1 MSTSTMELEHSHVGR
16 AVGSHSHH
24 VSRNNKIHCVLRNVK
39 VHRTTKKSTSTGNAT
54 AVAGRRVLIDAD
66 GVVTELN
73 DKAFEA
79 AMNAAMGVMG
89 RHRMITTGQAA
100 KLMNCSPRTVARIL
114 DSGRLPFTRNGG
126 TGRRH
131 GRRGRHHG
139 IPASGTCAHAG
150 VLGRHAAG
158 GSGNHDGRRRNGR
171 LRRAV
176 RLTRKGPQRHDPAGC
191 VTGRQRIPYHLA
203 ARYSPHIGRT

>member
-1 MSTSTMELEHSHVGR
+1 MSTGTTELEHSHVGKT
-16 AVGSHSHH
+16 VCVHSHH
-24 VSRNNKIHCVLRNVK
+24 VSRNNKTRYVLRNVK
-39 VHRTTKKSTSTGNAT
+39 VHHTKKHMSTGNTT
-54 AVAGRRVLIDAD
+54 AAAGRRVLIDAD

-126 TGRRH
+126 TGRRMVDVVDIMEYQ
-131 GRRGRHHG
+131 RQERARMRESLD
-139 IPASGTCAHAG
+139 AM
-150 VLGRHAAG
+150 
-158 GSGNHDGRRRNGR
+158 
-171 LRRAV
+171 RRAS
-176 RLTRKGPQRHDPAGC
+176 REITMDDDEM
-191 VTGRQRIPYHLA
+191 A
-203 ARYSPHIGRT
+203 AYVAQFD

>member
-1 MSTSTMELEHSHVGR
+1 MSTGTTELEHSHVGKT
-16 AVGSHSHH
+16 VCVHSLHG
-24 VSRNNKIHCVLRNVK
+24 SRNNKTRYALRNVK
-39 VHRTTKKSTSTGNAT
+39 VHHTKKHMSTGNTT
-54 AVAGRRVLIDAD
+54 AAAVRRVLIDAD

-126 TGRRH
+126 TGRRMVDVVDIMEYQ
-131 GRRGRHHG
+131 RQERTRMRESLD
-139 IPASGTCAHAG
+139 AM
-150 VLGRHAAG
+150 
-158 GSGNHDGRRRNGR
+158 
-171 LRRAV
+171 RRAA
-176 RLTRKGPQRHDPAGC
+176 REITMDDDEM
-191 VTGRQRIPYHLA
+191 A
-203 ARYSPHIGRT
+203 AYVAQFD

>member
-1 MSTSTMELEHSHVGR
+1 MSTGTTELEHSHVEKT
-16 AVGSHSHH
+16 VCVHSHH
-24 VSRNNKIHCVLRNVK
+24 VSRNNKTRYALRNVK
-39 VHRTTKKSTSTGNAT
+39 VHHTKKHMPTGNTAAAT
-54 AVAGRRVLIDAD
+54 VRRVLIDAD

-126 TGRRH
+126 TGRRMVDVVDIMEYQ
-131 GRRGRHHG
+131 RQERARMRESLD
-139 IPASGTCAHAG
+139 AM
-150 VLGRHAAG
+150 
-158 GSGNHDGRRRNGR
+158 
-171 LRRAV
+171 RRAA
-176 RLTRKGPQRHDPAGC
+176 REITMDDDEM
-191 VTGRQRIPYHLA
+191 A
-203 ARYSPHIGRT
+203 AYVAQFD

>member
-1 MSTSTMELEHSHVGR
+1 MSTGTTELEHSHVGKT
-16 AVGSHSHH
+16 VCVHSHH
-24 VSRNNKIHCVLRNVK
+24 VSRNIKPRYALRNVK
-39 VHRTTKKSTSTGNAT
+39 VHHTKKHMSTGNT
-54 AVAGRRVLIDAD
+54 AAAAVRRVLIDAD

-126 TGRRH
+126 TGRCMVDVVDIMEYQRQE
-131 GRRGRHHG
+131 RARMRESLD
-139 IPASGTCAHAG
+139 AM
-150 VLGRHAAG
+150 
-158 GSGNHDGRRRNGR
+158 
-171 LRRAV
+171 RRAA
-176 RLTRKGPQRHDPAGC
+176 REITMDDDEM
-191 VTGRQRIPYHLA
+191 A
-203 ARYSPHIGRT
+203 AYVAQFD

>member
-1 MSTSTMELEHSHVGR
+1 MSTGTTELEHSHVGKT
-16 AVGSHSHH
+16 VCVHSHH
-24 VSRNNKIHCVLRNVK
+24 ASRNNKTRYALRNVK
-39 VHRTTKKSTSTGNAT
+39 VHHTKKHMSTGNT
-54 AVAGRRVLIDAD
+54 AAAAVRRVLIDAD

-126 TGRRH
+126 TGRRMVDVVDIMEYQ
-131 GRRGRHHG
+131 RQERARMRESLD
-139 IPASGTCAHAG
+139 AM
-150 VLGRHAAG
+150 
-158 GSGNHDGRRRNGR
+158 
-171 LRRAV
+171 RRAA
-176 RLTRKGPQRHDPAGC
+176 REITMDDDEM
-191 VTGRQRIPYHLA
+191 A
-203 ARYSPHIGRT
+203 AYVAQFD

>member
-1 MSTSTMELEHSHVGR
+1 MSTGTTELEHSHVGKT
-16 AVGSHSHH
+16 VCVHSHH
-24 VSRNNKIHCVLRNVK
+24 VSRNNKTRYALRNVK
-39 VHRTTKKSTSTGNAT
+39 VHHTKKHMSTGNT
-54 AVAGRRVLIDAD
+54 AAAAVRRVLIDAD

-126 TGRRH
+126 TGRRMVDVVDIMEYQ
-131 GRRGRHHG
+131 RQERARMRESLD
-139 IPASGTCAHAG
+139 AM
-150 VLGRHAAG
+150 
-158 GSGNHDGRRRNGR
+158 
-171 LRRAV
+171 RRAP
-176 RLTRKGPQRHDPAGC
+176 REITMDDDEM
-191 VTGRQRIPYHLA
+191 A
-203 ARYSPHIGRT
+203 AYVVQFD

>member
-1 MSTSTMELEHSHVGR
+1 MSTGTTELEHSHVGKT
-16 AVGSHSHH
+16 VCVHSHH
-24 VSRNNKIHCVLRNVK
+24 VSRNNKTRYALRNVK
-39 VHRTTKKSTSTGNAT
+39 VHHTKKHMPTGNT
-54 AVAGRRVLIDAD
+54 AAAAVRRVLIDAD

-126 TGRRH
+126 TGRRMVDVVDIMEYQ
-131 GRRGRHHG
+131 RQERARMRESLD
-139 IPASGTCAHAG
+139 AM
-150 VLGRHAAG
+150 
-158 GSGNHDGRRRNGR
+158 
-171 LRRAV
+171 RRAA
-176 RLTRKGPQRHDPAGC
+176 REITMDDDEM
-191 VTGRQRIPYHLA
+191 A
-203 ARYSPHIGRT
+203 AYVAQFD

>member
-1 MSTSTMELEHSHVGR
+1 MSTGTTELEHSHVGKT
-16 AVGSHSHH
+16 VCVHSHH
-24 VSRNNKIHCVLRNVK
+24 VSRNNKTRYALRNVK
-39 VHRTTKKSTSTGNAT
+39 VHHTKKHMSTGNT
-54 AVAGRRVLIDAD
+54 AAAAGRRVLIDAN

-126 TGRRH
+126 TGRRMVDVVDIMEYQ
-131 GRRGRHHG
+131 RQERARMRESLD
-139 IPASGTCAHAG
+139 AM
-150 VLGRHAAG
+150 
-158 GSGNHDGRRRNGR
+158 
-171 LRRAV
+171 RRAA
-176 RLTRKGPQRHDPAGC
+176 REITMDDDEM
-191 VTGRQRIPYHLA
+191 A
-203 ARYSPHIGRT
+203 AYVAQFD

>member
-1 MSTSTMELEHSHVGR
+1 MSTGTTELEHSHVGKT
-16 AVGSHSHH
+16 VCVHSHH
-24 VSRNNKIHCVLRNVK
+24 VSRNNKTRYALRNVK
-39 VHRTTKKSTSTGNAT
+39 VHHTKKHMSTGNT
-54 AVAGRRVLIDAD
+54 AAAAVRRVLIDAD

-126 TGRRH
+126 TGRRMVDVVDIMEYQ
-131 GRRGRHHG
+131 RQERARMRESLD
-139 IPASGTCAHAG
+139 AM
-150 VLGRHAAG
+150 
-158 GSGNHDGRRRNGR
+158 
-171 LRRAV
+171 RRAA
-176 RLTRKGPQRHDPAGC
+176 REITMDDDEM
-191 VTGRQRIPYHLA
+191 A
-203 ARYSPHIGRT
+203 AYVAQFD

>member
-1 MSTSTMELEHSHVGR
+1 MSTGTTELEHSHVGKT
-16 AVGSHSHH
+16 VCVHSHH
-24 VSRNNKIHCVLRNVK
+24 VSRNNKPRYALRNVK
-39 VHRTTKKSTSTGNAT
+39 VHHTKKHMSTGNT
-54 AVAGRRVLIDAD
+54 AAAAVRRVLIDAD

-126 TGRRH
+126 TGRRMVDVVDIMEYQ
-131 GRRGRHHG
+131 RQERARMRESLD
-139 IPASGTCAHAG
+139 AM
-150 VLGRHAAG
+150 
-158 GSGNHDGRRRNGR
+158 
-171 LRRAV
+171 RRAA
-176 RLTRKGPQRHDPAGC
+176 REITMDDDEM
-191 VTGRQRIPYHLA
+191 A
-203 ARYSPHIGRT
+203 AYVAQFD

>member
-1 MSTSTMELEHSHVGR
+1 MSTDTTELEHSHVGKT
-16 AVGSHSHH
+16 VCVHSHH
-24 VSRNNKIHCVLRNVK
+24 VSRNNKTRYALRNVK
-39 VHRTTKKSTSTGNAT
+39 VHHTKKHMSTGNT
-54 AVAGRRVLIDAD
+54 AAAAARRVLIDAD

-126 TGRRH
+126 TGRRMVDVVDIMEYQ
-131 GRRGRHHG
+131 RQERARMRESLD
-139 IPASGTCAHAG
+139 AM
-150 VLGRHAAG
+150 
-158 GSGNHDGRRRNGR
+158 
-171 LRRAV
+171 RRAA
-176 RLTRKGPQRHDPAGC
+176 REITMDDDEM
-191 VTGRQRIPYHLA
+191 A
-203 ARYSPHIGRT
+203 AYVAQFD

>member
-1 MSTSTMELEHSHVGR
+1 MSTGTTELEHSHVGKT
-16 AVGSHSHH
+16 VCVHSHH
-24 VSRNNKIHCVLRNVK
+24 VSRNNKTRYALRNVK
-39 VHRTTKKSTSTGNAT
+39 VHHTKKHMSTGNT
-54 AVAGRRVLIDAD
+54 AAAAGRRVLIDAD

-126 TGRRH
+126 TGRRMVDVVDIMEYQ
-131 GRRGRHHG
+131 RQERARMRESLD
-139 IPASGTCAHAG
+139 AM
-150 VLGRHAAG
+150 
-158 GSGNHDGRRRNGR
+158 
-171 LRRAV
+171 RRAA
-176 RLTRKGPQRHDPAGC
+176 REITMDDDEM
-191 VTGRQRIPYHLA
+191 A
-203 ARYSPHIGRT
+203 AYVAQFD

>member
-1 MSTSTMELEHSHVGR
+1 MSTGTTELEHSHVR
-16 AVGSHSHH
+16 KTVCVHSHH
-24 VSRNNKIHCVLRNVK
+24 VSRNNKTRYALRNVK
-39 VHRTTKKSTSTGNAT
+39 VHHTKKHMPTGNT
-54 AVAGRRVLIDAD
+54 AAAAGRRVLIDAD

-126 TGRRH
+126 TGRRMVDVVDIMEYQ
-131 GRRGRHHG
+131 RQERARMRESLD
-139 IPASGTCAHAG
+139 AM
-150 VLGRHAAG
+150 
-158 GSGNHDGRRRNGR
+158 
-171 LRRAV
+171 RRAA
-176 RLTRKGPQRHDPAGC
+176 REITMDDDEM
-191 VTGRQRIPYHLA
+191 A
-203 ARYSPHIGRT
+203 AYVAQFD

>member
-1 MSTSTMELEHSHVGR
+1 MSTGTTELEHSHVGKT
-16 AVGSHSHH
+16 VCVHSHH
-24 VSRNNKIHCVLRNVK
+24 VSRNNKTRYALRNVK
-39 VHRTTKKSTSTGNAT
+39 VHHTKKHMSTGNT
-54 AVAGRRVLIDAD
+54 AAAAARRVLIDAD

-126 TGRRH
+126 TGRRMVDVVDIMEYK
-131 GRRGRHHG
+131 RQERARMRESLD
-139 IPASGTCAHAG
+139 AM
-150 VLGRHAAG
+150 
-158 GSGNHDGRRRNGR
+158 
-171 LRRAV
+171 RRAA
-176 RLTRKGPQRHDPAGC
+176 REITMDDDEM
-191 VTGRQRIPYHLA
+191 A
-203 ARYSPHIGRT
+203 AYVAQFD

>member
-1 MSTSTMELEHSHVGR
+1 MSTGTTELEHSHVGKT
-16 AVGSHSHH
+16 VCVHSHH
-24 VSRNNKIHCVLRNVK
+24 VSRNNKPRYALRNVK
-39 VHRTTKKSTSTGNAT
+39 VHHTKKHMPTGNT
-54 AVAGRRVLIDAD
+54 AAAAVRRVLIDAD

-126 TGRRH
+126 TGRRMVDVVDIMEYQ
-131 GRRGRHHG
+131 RQERARMRESLD
-139 IPASGTCAHAG
+139 AM
-150 VLGRHAAG
+150 
-158 GSGNHDGRRRNGR
+158 
-171 LRRAV
+171 RRAA
-176 RLTRKGPQRHDPAGC
+176 REITMDDDEM
-191 VTGRQRIPYHLA
+191 A
-203 ARYSPHIGRT
+203 AYVAQFD

>member
-1 MSTSTMELEHSHVGR
+1 MSTGTTELEHSHVGKT
-16 AVGSHSHH
+16 VCVHSHH
-24 VSRNNKIHCVLRNVK
+24 VSRNNKTRYALRNGK
-39 VHRTTKKSTSTGNAT
+39 VHHTKKHMPTGNT
-54 AVAGRRVLIDAD
+54 AAAAVRRVLIDAD

-126 TGRRH
+126 TGRRMVDVVDIMEYQ
-131 GRRGRHHG
+131 RQERARMRETLD
-139 IPASGTCAHAG
+139 AM
-150 VLGRHAAG
+150 
-158 GSGNHDGRRRNGR
+158 
-171 LRRAV
+171 RRAA
-176 RLTRKGPQRHDPAGC
+176 REITMDDDEM
-191 VTGRQRIPYHLA
+191 A
-203 ARYSPHIGRT
+203 AYVAQFD

>member
-1 MSTSTMELEHSHVGR
+1 MSTGTTELEHSHVGKT
-16 AVGSHSHH
+16 VCVHSLHG
-24 VSRNNKIHCVLRNVK
+24 SRNNKTRYALRNVK
-39 VHRTTKKSTSTGNAT
+39 VHHTKKHMSTGNTT
-54 AVAGRRVLIDAD
+54 AAAVRRVLIDAD

-126 TGRRH
+126 TGRRMVDVVDIMEYQ
-131 GRRGRHHG
+131 RQERARMRESLD
-139 IPASGTCAHAG
+139 AM
-150 VLGRHAAG
+150 
-158 GSGNHDGRRRNGR
+158 
-171 LRRAV
+171 RRAA
-176 RLTRKGPQRHDPAGC
+176 REITMDDDEM
-191 VTGRQRIPYHLA
+191 A
-203 ARYSPHIGRT
+203 AYVAQFD

>member
-1 MSTSTMELEHSHVGR
+1 MSTGTTELEHSHVGKT
-16 AVGSHSHH
+16 VCVHSHH
-24 VSRNNKIHCVLRNVK
+24 ASRNNKTRYALRNVK
-39 VHRTTKKSTSTGNAT
+39 VHHTKKHMSTGNT
-54 AVAGRRVLIDAD
+54 AAAAVRRVLIDAD

-126 TGRRH
+126 TGRRMVDVVDIMEYQ
-131 GRRGRHHG
+131 RQERTRMRESLD
-139 IPASGTCAHAG
+139 AM
-150 VLGRHAAG
+150 
-158 GSGNHDGRRRNGR
+158 
-171 LRRAV
+171 RRAA
-176 RLTRKGPQRHDPAGC
+176 REITMDDDEM
-191 VTGRQRIPYHLA
+191 A
-203 ARYSPHIGRT
+203 AYVAQFD

>member
-1 MSTSTMELEHSHVGR
+1 MSTGTTELEHSHVGKT
-16 AVGSHSHH
+16 VCVHSHH
-24 VSRNNKIHCVLRNVK
+24 VSRNNKPRYALRNVK
-39 VHRTTKKSTSTGNAT
+39 VHHTKKHMPTGNTT
-54 AVAGRRVLIDAD
+54 AAAVRRVLIDAD

-126 TGRRH
+126 TGRRMVDVVDIMEYQ
-131 GRRGRHHG
+131 RQERARMRESLD
-139 IPASGTCAHAG
+139 AM
-150 VLGRHAAG
+150 
-158 GSGNHDGRRRNGR
+158 
-171 LRRAV
+171 RRAA
-176 RLTRKGPQRHDPAGC
+176 REITMDDDEM
-191 VTGRQRIPYHLA
+191 A
-203 ARYSPHIGRT
+203 AYVAQFD

>member
-1 MSTSTMELEHSHVGR
+1 MSTGTTELEHSHVGKT
-16 AVGSHSHH
+16 VCVHSHH
-24 VSRNNKIHCVLRNVK
+24 VSRNNKTRYALRNVK
-39 VHRTTKKSTSTGNAT
+39 VHHTKKHMPAGNT
-54 AVAGRRVLIDAD
+54 AAAAGRRVLIDAD

-126 TGRRH
+126 TGRRMVDVVDIMEYQ
-131 GRRGRHHG
+131 RQERARMRESLD
-139 IPASGTCAHAG
+139 AM
-150 VLGRHAAG
+150 
-158 GSGNHDGRRRNGR
+158 
-171 LRRAV
+171 RRAA
-176 RLTRKGPQRHDPAGC
+176 REITMDDDEM
-191 VTGRQRIPYHLA
+191 A
-203 ARYSPHIGRT
+203 AYVAQFD

>member
-1 MSTSTMELEHSHVGR
+1 MSTGTTELEHSHVGKT
-16 AVGSHSHH
+16 VCVHSHH
-24 VSRNNKIHCVLRNVK
+24 VSRNNKTRYALRNVK
-39 VHRTTKKSTSTGNAT
+39 VHHTKKHMPTGNT
-54 AVAGRRVLIDAD
+54 AAAAGRRVLIDAD

-126 TGRRH
+126 TGRRMVDVVDIMEYQ
-131 GRRGRHHG
+131 RQERARMRESLD
-139 IPASGTCAHAG
+139 AM
-150 VLGRHAAG
+150 
-158 GSGNHDGRRRNGR
+158 
-171 LRRAV
+171 RRAA
-176 RLTRKGPQRHDPAGC
+176 REIMMDDDEM
-191 VTGRQRIPYHLA
+191 A
-203 ARYSPHIGRT
+203 AYVAQFD

>member
-1 MSTSTMELEHSHVGR
+1 MSTGTTELEHSHVGKT
-16 AVGSHSHH
+16 VCVHSHH
-24 VSRNNKIHCVLRNVK
+24 VSRNNKTRYALRNVK
-39 VHRTTKKSTSTGNAT
+39 VHHTKKHMSTGNT
-54 AVAGRRVLIDAD
+54 AAAAVRRVLIDAD

-126 TGRRH
+126 TGRRMVDVVDIMEYQ
-131 GRRGRHHG
+131 RQERARMRESLD
-139 IPASGTCAHAG
+139 AM
-150 VLGRHAAG
+150 
-158 GSGNHDGRRRNGR
+158 
-171 LRRAV
+171 RRAA
-176 RLTRKGPQRHDPAGC
+176 REITMDDDEM
-191 VTGRQRIPYHLA
+191 A
-203 ARYSPHIGRT
+203 AYVVQFD

>member
-1 MSTSTMELEHSHVGR
+1 MSTGTTELEHSHVGKT
-16 AVGSHSHH
+16 VCVHSHH
-24 VSRNNKIHCVLRNVK
+24 VSRNNKTRYALRNVK
-39 VHRTTKKSTSTGNAT
+39 VHHTKKHMPTGNTT
-54 AVAGRRVLIDAD
+54 AAAVRRVLIDAD

-126 TGRRH
+126 TGRRMVDVVDIMEYQ
-131 GRRGRHHG
+131 RQERARMRESLD
-139 IPASGTCAHAG
+139 AM
-150 VLGRHAAG
+150 
-158 GSGNHDGRRRNGR
+158 
-171 LRRAV
+171 RRAA
-176 RLTRKGPQRHDPAGC
+176 REITIDDDEM
-191 VTGRQRIPYHLA
+191 A
-203 ARYSPHIGRT
+203 AYVAQFD

>member
-1 MSTSTMELEHSHVGR
+1 MSTGTTELEHSHGGKTVC
-16 AVGSHSHH
+16 VHSHH
-24 VSRNNKIHCVLRNVK
+24 VSRNNKPRYALRNVK
-39 VHRTTKKSTSTGNAT
+39 VHHTKKHMSTGNT
-54 AVAGRRVLIDAD
+54 AAAAVRRVLIDAD

-126 TGRRH
+126 TGRRMVDVVDIMEYQ
-131 GRRGRHHG
+131 RQERARMRESLD
-139 IPASGTCAHAG
+139 AM
-150 VLGRHAAG
+150 
-158 GSGNHDGRRRNGR
+158 
-171 LRRAV
+171 RRA
-176 RLTRKGPQRHDPAGC
+176 
-191 VTGRQRIPYHLA
+191 
-203 ARYSPHIGRT
+203 AREITMDDDEMATYVAQFD